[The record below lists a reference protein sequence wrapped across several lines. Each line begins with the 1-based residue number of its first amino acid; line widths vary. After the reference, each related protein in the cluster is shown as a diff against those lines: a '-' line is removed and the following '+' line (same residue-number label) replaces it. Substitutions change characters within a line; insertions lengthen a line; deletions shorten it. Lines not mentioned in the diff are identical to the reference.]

1 MTLQAEFRLFRP
13 GFALEIDVEMP
24 GKGVTA
30 IFGPSGSGKT
40 TLLRAIAGLE
50 QEVKGRLSVSGQIWQ
65 DGKVFVPTHKRRI
78 GYVFQEASLFPHL
91 DVRKN
96 LEFACRRRRGRI
108 APEQAAEMLGIGPL
122 LSRSPE
128 GLSGGERQRVA
139 IARALLADPELLL
152 MDEPMAGLDRASR
165 REILPWLEKLK
176 RELDIPVLYVSHSP
190 DEAAA
195 LADHLVLIERGK
207 ILASGPIQELMTRL
221 DLPLAHG
228 EDAESVIAAKVE
240 SHDIENHL
248 TTVSFSGGRLHLP
261 FHEIGIGANARIRI
275 LAKDVSLA
283 LDPAQRSSILNILPA
298 TIEAI
303 CEDGPGG
310 AMVRLTAGEAGIL
323 CRITRKSVHSLGLS
337 PGMRVHA
344 QIKGVA
350 LLK

>member
-1 MTLQAEFRLFRP
+1 MSILAEFRLDRP
-13 GFALEIDVEMP
+13 NFLLDIAVEMP

-30 IFGPSGSGKT
+30 IFGKSGSGKT

-50 QEVKGRLSVSGQIWQ
+50 KEVKGRLSVSGKLWQ
-65 DGKVFVPTHKRRI
+65 DEKVFLPVHKRPI

-96 LEFACRRRRGRI
+96 LEFGYRRRGGRI
-108 APEQAAEMLGIGPL
+108 SPEQASEMLGIEPL
-122 LSRSPE
+122 LSRSTE

-139 IARALLADPELLL
+139 IARALLAGPELLL
-152 MDEPMAGLDRASR
+152 MDEPMASLDRDSK
-165 REILPWLEKLK
+165 REILPWLEKMK
-176 RELDIPVLYVSHSP
+176 RELEIPVLYVSHSP

-195 LADHLVLIERGK
+195 LADHLVLIEQGK
-207 ILASGPIQELMTRL
+207 VQASGPVSELMTRL

-228 EDAESVIAAKVE
+228 EDAESVIMAAIE

-248 TTVSFSGGRLHLP
+248 TTVSFPGGRLHLP
-261 FHEIGIGANARIRI
+261 YHEIVPGKMVRIRI

-298 TIEAI
+298 KVEEIAD
-303 CEDGPGG
+303 DGPGG
-310 AMVRLTAGEAGIL
+310 AMVRLSAGDAKL
-323 CRITRKSVHSLGLS
+323 LSRVTRKSVHSLSLA
-337 PGMRVHA
+337 PGMKVHA
-344 QIKGVA
+344 QIKGIA

>member
-1 MTLQAEFRLFRP
+1 MSILAEFRLDRP
-13 GFALEIDVEMP
+13 SISLDIAVEIPE
-24 GKGVTA
+24 KGVTA
-30 IFGPSGSGKT
+30 IFGKSGSGKT

-50 QEVKGRLSVSGQIWQ
+50 KEVKGRLSVSGNVWQ
-65 DGKVFVPTHKRRI
+65 DGKVFVPAHKRPI

-91 DVRKN
+91 TVRKN
-96 LEFACRRRRGRI
+96 LEFGYKRRGGGI
-108 APEQAAEMLGIGPL
+108 SPEKASEMLGIEHL
-122 LSRSPE
+122 LSRSTE
-128 GLSGGERQRVA
+128 GLSGGERQLVA
-139 IARALLADPELLL
+139 IARALLSGPELLL
-152 MDEPMAGLDRASR
+152 MDEPMASLDRDSK

-176 RELDIPVLYVSHSP
+176 HELEIPVLYVSHSP

-195 LADHLVLIERGK
+195 LADHLVLIGQGK
-207 ILASGPIQELMTRL
+207 VKASGPITELMTRL

-228 EDAESVIAAKVE
+228 EEAESVIIATIE

-261 FHEIGIGANARIRI
+261 LHEIGIGAKVRIRI

-298 TIEAI
+298 KIEEIA
-303 CEDGPGG
+303 EDGPGG
-310 AMVRLTAGEAGIL
+310 AMVRLSAGEAGIL
-323 CRITRKSVHSLGLS
+323 SRITRKSVQSLGLS
-337 PGMRVHA
+337 PGTLVHV